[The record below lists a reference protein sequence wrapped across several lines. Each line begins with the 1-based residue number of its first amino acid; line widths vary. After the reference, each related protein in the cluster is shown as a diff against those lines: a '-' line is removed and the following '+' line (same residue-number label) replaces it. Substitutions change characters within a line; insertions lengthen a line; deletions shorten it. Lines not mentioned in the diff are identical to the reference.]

1 MAGARSGKRAPVF
14 PEQPS
19 PALEY
24 YMNVR
29 PMEPLSS
36 KVPPAGSA
44 YIYQIKWDG
53 VRILAL
59 IEDGRVILK
68 NRKGSMRTEQY
79 PELQRAAELVK
90 ARNAVLDGEVVA
102 LTEGKPS
109 FARVIRRDFCRREEA
124 IRALQRQIPCT
135 YCLFD
140 LLYLE
145 GADLALRPIEERHRL
160 LKEVVEA
167 ALPLYLN
174 DNFQDGGALYRQVEE
189 AGLEGIVA
197 KKKGSPYRG
206 GRKSADWLK
215 IKPRQRRLCV
225 IGGLTMSRGSV
236 GALLLGAYRDGEL
249 LYIGKAGSGL
259 KDKDL
264 LLLRDYARQ
273 DRAAEP
279 GFSNPPRGKD
289 LLWLKPRLTV
299 QVEFAE
305 WTADLRLRAPVVI
318 GFTGRSPSEAL
329 L

>member
-1 MAGARSGKRAPVF
+1 
-14 PEQPS
+14 
-19 PALEY
+19 
-24 YMNVR
+24 MNVQ

-36 KVPPAGSA
+36 KAPPGGSA

-59 IEDGRVILK
+59 IEEGRVILK
-68 NRKGSMRTEQY
+68 NRRGRIRTEQY
-79 PELQRAAELVK
+79 PELQGAAELVK
-90 ARNAVLDGEVVA
+90 ARNAILDGEVIA
-102 LTEGKPS
+102 LTGGKPS

-124 IRALQRQIPCT
+124 IRTLQRQMPCT

-145 GADLALRPIEERHRL
+145 GADLAGCPLEERQRL
-160 LKEVVEA
+160 LKEVVKA

-174 DNFQDGGALYRQVEE
+174 ENFQDGEALYRQVKE

-197 KKKGSPYRG
+197 KKKGSLYRG

-215 IKPRQRRLCV
+215 IKPRQRLLCV

-273 DRAAEP
+273 DRAAGP
-279 GFSNPPRGKD
+279 SFSNPPREKD

-299 QVEFAE
+299 QVEYAE
-305 WTADLRLRAPVVI
+305 WTAGLRLRAPVII
-318 GFTGRSPSEAL
+318 GFTGRPPSEAL